1 MPYAVKEG
9 GWLGLCILLSFA
21 IITCYTGILLKR
33 CLESSSDLRTYP
45 DIGQAAF
52 GFTGRLIISV
62 SYMEMIY
69 IYTSHISKLIYRVL
83 DLFWELQILLYME
96 LYVCCV
102 EYIIMMSDNLSRV
115 FPNIT
120 LNIVGVSLDSPQIFA
135 ISATLIVLPT
145 VWLKD
150 LSLLSYLS
158 GSIFY
163 HKILPI

>member
-1 MPYAVKEG
+1 
-9 GWLGLCILLSFA
+9 
-21 IITCYTGILLKR
+21 
-33 CLESSSDLRTYP
+33 
-45 DIGQAAF
+45 
-52 GFTGRLIISV
+52 
-62 SYMEMIY
+62 
-69 IYTSHISKLIYRVL
+69 
-83 DLFWELQILLYME
+83 ME

-120 LNIVGVSLDSPQIFA
+120 LNIVGVSLDSSQIFA

-163 HKILPI
+163 INDHKILPI